1 MMTKYEKLL
10 SEYEDRVSVYEKP
23 SLIDGFIIDDCILIN
38 THLTESEKLRI
49 LAEEL
54 GHYETSV
61 GDLTFL
67 DSIPK
72 LKQEYRAR
80 KWGIEKIC
88 PYSTIQTAI
97 SNGCSNVYELSEELD
112 LSVNFL
118 NEALRYYNFI

>member
-1 MMTKYEKLL
+1 MTRYEELL
-10 SEYEDRVSVYEKP
+10 AEYEDIVSVYEKP
-23 SLIDGFIIDDCILIN
+23 SLIDGFIVDNCILIN
-38 THLTESEKLRI
+38 KNLTNSEKLCI

-67 DSIPK
+67 DSNLK

-88 PYSTIQTAI
+88 PYSKIQTAI
-97 SNGCSNVYELSEELD
+97 SKGCTNIYELSEELD
-112 LSVNFL
+112 MSISFL
-118 NEALRYYNFI
+118 KEALDYYDFI